1 MYEHDSFVQD
11 TQQNQVFYI
20 CDTKLVK
27 KNWWIRQRFQ
37 DRHRYDVLE
46 ILLSKVESDEL
57 HTTYEVCQDV
67 SMESNIIDV
76 FIGDMVIQ
84 LHRDDVDSITLCS
97 SAFELKVQIE
107 HEVGYNTE
115 DSDLKDD
122 TVIVNQWSW

>member
-1 MYEHDSFVQD
+1 M
-11 TQQNQVFYI
+11 
-20 CDTKLVK
+20 
-27 KNWWIRQRFQ
+27 
-37 DRHRYDVLE
+37 LE

-122 TVIVNQWSW
+122 TVIVNQ